1 MIFFV
6 IVGEEFVFRHSH
18 AGDSVSAVC
27 LVVGHPDGSRVAIPF
42 VEIGN
47 FGYIRVHAFFGF
59 VIPFEI
65 GDRQIDGIG
74 FGLCE
79 IVALIC
85 ENELFA
91 RSERVFRTVTRN
103 DIDGGCG
110 KRGRH
115 RLRIVVVLV
124 FLSRPES
131 AFEQGHSVGIDGFA
145 AVVVDDEVFVIET
158 GSPFIIGCPR
168 YINLFENKGVAR
180 GVDR

>member
-1 MIFFV
+1 M
-6 IVGEEFVFRHSH
+6 S
-18 AGDSVSAVC
+18 
-27 LVVGHPDGSRVAIPF
+27 
-42 VEIGN
+42 
-47 FGYIRVHAFFGF
+47 
-59 VIPFEI
+59 
-65 GDRQIDGIG
+65 
-74 FGLCE
+74 
-79 IVALIC
+79 
-85 ENELFA
+85 LFA

-115 RLRIVVVLV
+115 RLRVVVVLV
-124 FLSRPES
+124 FLGRPES